1 MRKNDFN
8 TLSKTKE
15 SYEKIKNLRKEIN
28 TMDKKLKISRGDVF
42 QTSQILNETSKRR
55 KKIVELLKKLDDV
68 WCNLN

>member
-1 MRKNDFN
+1 
-8 TLSKTKE
+8 
-15 SYEKIKNLRKEIN
+15 
-28 TMDKKLKISRGDVF
+28 MDKKLKISRGDVF